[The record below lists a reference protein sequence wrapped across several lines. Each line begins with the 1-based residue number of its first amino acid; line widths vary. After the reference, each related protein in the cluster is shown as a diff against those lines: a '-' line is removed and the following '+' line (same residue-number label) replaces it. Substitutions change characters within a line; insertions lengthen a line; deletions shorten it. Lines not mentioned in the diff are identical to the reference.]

1 MPSRPATSCW
11 SRPEVS
17 LLDLI
22 FPPRCGGCGAYG
34 ASWCRRCAA
43 RVPSLPP
50 GTVAGIPLITVGPLE
65 GPLQRAIH
73 VYKYRPR
80 PELATAL
87 AGCLEAAV
95 RKSGIRIAVLTFVPL
110 HPARQRERGFNQ
122 AERLARRLGQAM
134 AVRVIAG
141 LSRVRA
147 TPAQVGLGE
156 AERRVNMVRAFCW
169 SATERPPNGLAL
181 VDDVCTT
188 GATLEAAA
196 EAVARAGGSIGAL
209 LALARAQTLPA
220 LAVTLPGQ
228 YSCP

>member
-1 MPSRPATSCW
+1 MA
-11 SRPEVS
+11 
-17 LLDLI
+17 LLHSDDKI
-22 FPPRCGGCGAYG
+22 FQ
-34 ASWCRRCAA
+34 
-43 RVPSLPP
+43 
-50 GTVAGIPLITVGPLE
+50 

-95 RKSGIRIAVLTFVPL
+95 RKSGIGIAVLTFVPL

-134 AVRVIAG
+134 AVPVIAG

-169 SATERPPNGLAL
+169 SATERPSTR
-181 VDDVCTT
+181 C
-188 GATLEAAA
+188 E
-196 EAVARAGGSIGAL
+196 RADCP
-209 LALARAQTLPA
+209 RPA
-220 LAVTLPGQ
+220 GMRLAVRLANSSHHCSRVSASRGRMPISSESQ
-228 YSCP
+228 